1 MGVPSLQA
9 SSTDLLPAKGFAVF
23 GVFRTLCWQMREGS
37 KQGDC
42 EEEGYSGSRCVA
54 SPNITDQKTSQ
65 DRPPPAAR
73 DIGKYNLAV
82 CPRGKVQV
90 HVSF

>member
-9 SSTDLLPAKGFAVF
+9 SSPDLPAKGFAVF
-23 GVFRTLCWQMREGS
+23 GVFRTLCRQMRGGS

-42 EEEGYSGSRCVA
+42 EEKRYSGSRCVA
-54 SPNITDQKTSQ
+54 SPHITDQNTSQ
-65 DRPPPAAR
+65 DRPPSAAR